1 MALATAPPAADPA
14 APRTP
19 EQIERDWFENVYQGD
34 KQKQLTARAVI
45 MGMLLGMI
53 MACSNVYI
61 GLKAGWSMGVT
72 ITSAVLAFTI
82 FQAIS
87 GTIGPLMVKAHRL
100 PLIGGFFQ
108 WLWPTNHYSILE
120 NNCLQST
127 AGAAGSMTSAGLV
140 NAIPALMMLS
150 AASIPQD
157 FGTRCL
163 WLIPWVMVISM
174 MGVFLAVPT
183 KRQMIN
189 VEGLR
194 FPTGT
199 AAAATLR
206 ALHTKGGEAARQAQA
221 LSLAGLLG
229 AVVTWFR
236 DAGDLQFMKVK
247 EMAGAPTWSP
257 IRNWFWP
264 DKLPWLRLP
273 RIETVWG
280 TSWIKLGQYKGQ
292 PLGLN
297 QVTMSFEGSLLF
309 IAAGAIMGFRQA
321 WSLMLGAFVNYVI
334 LAPYFLRAG
343 VIEAPSF
350 RKISSWSLWIGVPMM
365 VTSGLLLFFMNWKAV
380 LRAFSTLTSFLGAK
394 RDTDDPMERIEVPG
408 SWFLTGYVLLG
419 MTAIWLGHLLF
430 HIQYWM
436 GLVAVLSTFFLV
448 VVSARATGETDITP
462 VGPLSK
468 ITQLTFGALAPGNIP
483 TNLMTANI
491 TAGAT
496 SAAGELL
503 QDLKSGYLLGAKPR
517 HQFVA
522 QCFGVLA
529 GAFIVVP
536 VFFILIPS
544 TDLLGGEKWPA
555 PAALVWRGVAE
566 LLAKGVGA
574 LHPTARIGLL
584 VGGSIG
590 IIIPLL
596 EMKFPKHKHLI
607 PSATGLGLAFTIN
620 GFNSISMFIGS
631 CLALWFSKARP
642 KLHEQFTI
650 PVSSGLIAGESL
662 MGVVL
667 ALITAVPKLMEQFA
681 PKR

>member
-1 MALATAPPAADPA
+1 VATVSVPAAA
-14 APRTP
+14 AAADAVPRTP
-19 EQIERDWFENVYQGD
+19 EQIERDWFEKVYQGD
-34 KQKQLTARAVI
+34 HVKQLTARAVI
-45 MGMLLGMI
+45 MGMFLGMI

-72 ITSAVLAFTI
+72 ITSAVLAFTF
-82 FQAIS
+82 FQVIS
-87 GTIGPLMVKAHRL
+87 GTIGPWMVKAHKV
-100 PLIGGFFQ
+100 PVIGPFFR
-108 WLWPTNHYSILE
+108 WLWPENHYSILE

-127 AGAAGSMTSAGLV
+127 AGAAGSMTSGGLV

-150 AASIPQD
+150 AASIPAD
-157 FGTRCL
+157 FSTRCL
-163 WLIPWVMVISM
+163 WLIPWVMIICA

-206 ALHTKGGEAARQAQA
+206 ALHEKGGEAARQARA
-221 LSLAGLLG
+221 LTLAALLG

-236 DAGDLQFMKVK
+236 DAGDLTFMKVQ
-247 EMAGAPTWSP
+247 EIAGAPAWAP
-257 IRNWFWP
+257 IKSWFWP
-264 DKLPWLRLP
+264 DRLPWLKLP
-273 RIETVWG
+273 RLESVWG
-280 TSWIKLGQYKGQ
+280 TAWIKLGNYKDQ
-292 PLGLN
+292 QLGLN
-297 QVTMSFEGSLLF
+297 QVTMSLEGSLLF

-321 WSLMLGAFVNYVI
+321 WSLMLGAFINYVI
-334 LAPYFLRAG
+334 LAPHFLRLG

-350 RKISSWSLWIGVPMM
+350 RKISAWSLWIGVPMM

-380 LRAFSTLTSFLGAK
+380 VRAFSTLTSFLGAK
-394 RDTDDPMERIEVPG
+394 RDTEDPMERIEVPG
-408 SWFLTGYVLLG
+408 SWFITGYVILG
-419 MTAIWLGHLLF
+419 LAAIVLGHLLF

-436 GLVAVLSTFFLV
+436 GLVAVIATFFLV

-503 QDLKSGYLLGAKPR
+503 QDLKSGYLLGARPR
-517 HQFVA
+517 QQFIA
-522 QCFGVLA
+522 QLFGVFA
-529 GAFIVVP
+529 GALIVVP
-536 VFFILIPS
+536 VFFVLIPN
-544 TDLLGGEKWPA
+544 TDMLGGEKWPA

-566 LLAKGVGA
+566 LLAKGVNALPPSARVGLVIGA
-574 LHPTARIGLL
+574 TL
-584 VGGSIG
+584 G

-596 EMKFPKHKHLI
+596 EMKFPKQKKFI

-620 GFNSISMFIGS
+620 GFNSISMFIGA
-631 CLALWFSKARP
+631 CVALWLSKAKP
-642 KLHEQFTI
+642 KLHEQYTI

-667 ALITAVPKLMEQFA
+667 ALWTVWLSQFSS
-681 PKR
+681 K

>member
-1 MALATAPPAADPA
+1 VATVTVPAASEDIV
-14 APRTP
+14 PRTP
-19 EQIERDWFENVYQGD
+19 EQIERDWFEKVYQGD
-34 KQKQLTARAVI
+34 HVKQLTARAVI

-72 ITSAVLAFTI
+72 ITSAVLAFTF

-87 GTIGPLMVKAHRL
+87 GTIGPLLVKAHKL
-100 PLIGGFFQ
+100 PLIGGFFR
-108 WLWPTNHYSILE
+108 WIWPENHYSILE

-127 AGAAGSMTSAGLV
+127 AGAAGSMTSGGLV

-150 AASIPQD
+150 AASIPAD
-157 FGTRCL
+157 FATRCL
-163 WLIPWVMVISM
+163 WLIPWVMIICA

-189 VEGLR
+189 IEGLR

-206 ALHTKGGEAARQAQA
+206 ALHEKGGEAARQARA
-221 LSLAGLLG
+221 LTFAALLG

-236 DAGDLQFMKVK
+236 DAADLSFMKLQ
-247 EMAGAPTWSP
+247 EIAGAPKWAP
-257 IRNWFWP
+257 IQSWFWP
-264 DKLPWLRLP
+264 EKMPWLKLPRL
-273 RIETVWG
+273 ETVWG
-280 TSWIKLGQYKGQ
+280 TSWIKLGAYKDKA
-292 PLGLN
+292 LGLN

-309 IAAGAIMGFRQA
+309 VAAGAIMGFRQA

-350 RKISSWSLWIGVPMM
+350 RKISAWSLWIGVPMM

-380 LRAFSTLTSFLGAK
+380 ARAFGTLTSFLGKK
-394 RDTDDPMERIEVPG
+394 RDAEDPMERIEVPG
-408 SWFLTGYVLLG
+408 SWFITGYVLLG
-419 MTAIWLGHLLF
+419 MAAIWLGHLLF

-436 GLVAVLSTFFLV
+436 GLVAVLATFFLV

-503 QDLKSGYLLGAKPR
+503 QDLKSGYLLGARPR
-517 HQFVA
+517 QQFIA
-522 QCFGVLA
+522 QLCGVFA
-529 GAFIVVP
+529 GALIVVP
-536 VFFILIPS
+536 VYFILIPS

-566 LLAKGVGA
+566 LLAKGVSA
-574 LHPTARIGLL
+574 LPPSARIGLL
-584 VGGSIG
+584 IGATIG

-596 EMKFPKHKHLI
+596 EMKFPKHRKFI

-620 GFNSISMFIGS
+620 GFNSISMFIGA
-631 CLALWFSKARP
+631 CLALWLSKSRP
-642 KLHEQFTI
+642 KLHEQYTI
-650 PVSSGLIAGESL
+650 PVSSGIIAGESL

-667 ALITAVPKLMEQFA
+667 ALLTAVPKLLEQFA
-681 PKR
+681 GK

>member
-1 MALATAPPAADPA
+1 VATVTVPTASEDVV
-14 APRTP
+14 PRTP
-19 EQIERDWFENVYQGD
+19 EQMEREWFEKVYQGD
-34 KQKQLTARAVI
+34 HVKQLTARAVI
-45 MGMLLGMI
+45 MGMLLGMV

-87 GTIGPLMVKAHRL
+87 GTIGPLLVKAHKL
-100 PLIGGFFQ
+100 PLVGGFFR
-108 WLWPTNHYSILE
+108 WLWPENHYSILE

-127 AGAAGSMTSAGLV
+127 AGAAGSMTSGGLV

-150 AASIPQD
+150 AASIPAD

-163 WLIPWVMVISM
+163 WLIPWVMIICA

-206 ALHTKGGEAARQAQA
+206 ALHEKGGEAARQARA
-221 LSLAGLLG
+221 LTLAALLG
-229 AVVTWFR
+229 AVITWFR
-236 DAGDLQFMKVK
+236 DAGDLAFMKVQ
-247 EMAGAPTWSP
+247 EIAGAPKWAP
-257 IRNWFWP
+257 IQSWFWP
-264 DKLPWLRLP
+264 EKLPWLKLP

-280 TSWIKLGQYKGQ
+280 TSWIKLGNYKDQ

-350 RKISSWSLWIGVPMM
+350 RKISAWSLWIGVPMM

-380 LRAFSTLTSFLGAK
+380 ARAFSTLTSFIGQK
-394 RDTDDPMERIEVPG
+394 RDAEDPMERIEVPG
-408 SWFLTGYVLLG
+408 SWFITGYVMLG
-419 MTAIWLGHLLF
+419 LAAIWLGHMLF

-436 GLVAVLSTFFLV
+436 GLIAVLATFFLV

-503 QDLKSGYLLGAKPR
+503 QDLKSGYLLGARPR
-517 HQFVA
+517 QQFIA
-522 QCFGVLA
+522 QLFGVFS
-529 GAFIVVP
+529 GALIVVP
-536 VFFILIPS
+536 VYFILIPN

-574 LHPTARIGLL
+574 LPPSARIGL
-584 VGGSIG
+584 VIGGTLG

-596 EMKFPKHKHLI
+596 EMKFPKHKKFI

-620 GFNSISMFIGS
+620 GFNSVSMFIGS
-631 CLALWFSKARP
+631 LLALWLSKSRP
-642 KLHEQFTI
+642 KLHEAYTI
-650 PVSSGLIAGESL
+650 PVSSGIIAGESL

-667 ALITAVPKLMEQFA
+667 ALITAVPKLAEQFA
-681 PKR
+681 GK

>member
-1 MALATAPPAADPA
+1 MATVTIPASSEVEI
-14 APRTP
+14 PRTP
-19 EQIERDWFENVYQGD
+19 EQIEREWFEKVYQGD
-34 KQKQLTARAVI
+34 HVKQLTARAII

-87 GTIGPLMVKAHRL
+87 GTIGPLLVKAHGL
-100 PLIGGFFQ
+100 PLVGPFFK
-108 WLWPTNHYSILE
+108 WLWPENHYSILE

-127 AGAAGSMTSAGLV
+127 AGAAGSMTSGGLV

-150 AASIPQD
+150 AASIPAD
-157 FGTRCL
+157 FATRCL
-163 WLIPWVMVISM
+163 WLIPWVMVICA

-189 VEGLR
+189 IEGLR

-206 ALHTKGGEAARQAQA
+206 ALHEKGGEAARQARA
-221 LSLAGLLG
+221 LTLAALLG
-229 AVVTWFR
+229 AVITWFR
-236 DAGDLQFMKVK
+236 DAGDLAFMKVQ
-247 EMAGAPTWSP
+247 EIAHAPDWAP
-257 IRNWFWP
+257 IKSWFWP
-264 DKLPWLRLP
+264 EKLPWLKLP
-273 RIETVWG
+273 RIESVWG
-280 TSWIKLGQYKGQ
+280 TAWVKLGMYKDK

-334 LAPYFLRAG
+334 LAPHFLRAG

-350 RKISSWSLWIGVPMM
+350 RKISGWSLWIGVPMM

-380 LRAFSTLTSFLGAK
+380 ARAFSTLTSFLGQK
-394 RDTDDPMERIEVPG
+394 RDAEDPMERIEVPG
-408 SWFLTGYVLLG
+408 SWFLTGYVMLG
-419 MTAIWLGHLLF
+419 LAAIWMGHLLF

-436 GLVAVLSTFFLV
+436 GLVAVLATFFLV

-503 QDLKSGYLLGAKPR
+503 QDLKSGYLLGARPR
-517 HQFVA
+517 QQFIA
-522 QCFGVLA
+522 QLFGVFS
-529 GAFIVVP
+529 GALIVVP
-536 VFFILIPS
+536 VYFILIPS
-544 TDLLGGEKWPA
+544 PDILGGEKWPA

-566 LLAKGVGA
+566 LLAKGVAA
-574 LHPTARIGLL
+574 LPPSARIGL
-584 VGGSIG
+584 VIGGTIG
-590 IIIPLL
+590 IILPLL
-596 EMKFPKHKHLI
+596 EMKFPKQKKFI

-620 GFNSISMFIGS
+620 GFNSVSMFIGS
-631 CLALWFSKARP
+631 LLALWLSKARP
-642 KLHEQFTI
+642 KIHEQYTI
-650 PVSSGLIAGESL
+650 PVSSGIIAGESL
-662 MGVVL
+662 MGVLL
-667 ALITAVPKLMEQFA
+667 ALWTVWLSQFSG
-681 PKR
+681 K

>member
-1 MALATAPPAADPA
+1 VATVTVPAASEDA
-14 APRTP
+14 LPRTP
-19 EQIERDWFENVYQGD
+19 EQIERDWFEKVYQGD
-34 KQKQLTARAVI
+34 HVKQLTARAVI
-45 MGMLLGMI
+45 MGMILGMI

-72 ITSAVLAFTI
+72 ITSAVLAFTF
-82 FQAIS
+82 FQAVS
-87 GTIGPLMVKAHRL
+87 GTIGPWMVKAHKL
-100 PLIGGFFQ
+100 PLGIGAFFR
-108 WLWPTNHYSILE
+108 WLWPENHYSILE

-127 AGAAGSMTSAGLV
+127 AGAAGSMTSGGLV

-150 AASIPQD
+150 AASIPAD
-157 FGTRCL
+157 FATRCL
-163 WLIPWVMVISM
+163 WLIPWVMIICA

-189 VEGLR
+189 IEGLR

-206 ALHTKGGEAARQAQA
+206 ALHEKGGEAARQARA
-221 LSLAGLLG
+221 LTLAALLG
-229 AVVTWFR
+229 AVITWFR
-236 DAGDLQFMKVK
+236 DAGDLAFMKVQ
-247 EMAGAPTWSP
+247 EIAGAPKWAP
-257 IRNWFWP
+257 IQSWFWP
-264 DKLPWLRLP
+264 EQAPWLKLP

-280 TSWIKLGQYKGQ
+280 TAWIKLGMYKDK

-350 RKISSWSLWIGVPMM
+350 RKISAWSLWIGVPMM

-380 LRAFSTLTSFLGAK
+380 ARAFSTLTSFLGTK
-394 RDTDDPMERIEVPG
+394 RDAEDPMERIEVPG
-408 SWFLTGYVLLG
+408 SWFLTGYVILG
-419 MTAIWLGHLLF
+419 FAAIWLGHLLF

-436 GLVAVLSTFFLV
+436 GLVAVLATFFLV

-503 QDLKSGYLLGAKPR
+503 QDLKSGYLLGARPR
-517 HQFVA
+517 QQFIA
-522 QCFGVLA
+522 QLA
-529 GAFIVVP
+529 GVFAGALIVVP
-536 VFFILIPS
+536 VYFILIPS

-566 LLAKGVGA
+566 LLAKGVQALPPSARVGLVIGA
-574 LHPTARIGLL
+574 TL
-584 VGGSIG
+584 G

-596 EMKFPKHKHLI
+596 EMKFPKHKKFI

-620 GFNSISMFIGS
+620 GFNSVSMFIGS
-631 CLALWFSKARP
+631 LLALWLSKSRP
-642 KLHEQFTI
+642 KLHEAYTI
-650 PVSSGLIAGESL
+650 PVSSGIIAGESL

-667 ALITAVPKLMEQFA
+667 ALITAVPKLLEQFSG
-681 PKR
+681 K

>member
-1 MALATAPPAADPA
+1 MATASVPAAFDDA
-14 APRTP
+14 VPRTP

-34 KQKQLTARAVI
+34 HVKQLTARAVI

-82 FQAIS
+82 FQAVS
-87 GTIGPLMVKAHRL
+87 GTIGPLLVKAHKL
-100 PLIGGFFQ
+100 PAVGGFFR
-108 WLWPTNHYSILE
+108 WLWPENHYSILE

-127 AGAAGSMTSAGLV
+127 AGAAGSMTSGGLV

-150 AASIPQD
+150 AASIPAD
-157 FGTRCL
+157 FATRCL
-163 WLIPWVMVISM
+163 WLIPWVMIICAL
-174 MGVFLAVPT
+174 GVFLAVPT

-189 VEGLR
+189 IEGLR

-206 ALHTKGGEAARQAQA
+206 ALHEKGGEAARQARA
-221 LSLAGLLG
+221 LTLAAVLG

-236 DAGDLQFMKVK
+236 DAGDLTFMKVQ
-247 EMAGAPTWSP
+247 EIAGAPAWAP
-257 IRNWFWP
+257 IKSWFWP
-264 DKLPWLRLP
+264 EKAPWLKLP
-273 RIETVWG
+273 RIESVWG
-280 TSWIKLGQYKGQ
+280 TAWIKLGNYKDQ

-297 QVTMSFEGSLLF
+297 QVTMSLEGSLLF

-334 LAPYFLRAG
+334 LAPHFLRAG

-350 RKISSWSLWIGVPMM
+350 RKISAWSLWIGVPMM
-365 VTSGLLLFFMNWKAV
+365 VTSGLLLFFLNWKAV
-380 LRAFSTLTSFLGAK
+380 ARAFSTLTSFLGQK
-394 RDTDDPMERIEVPG
+394 RDTEDPMERIEVPG
-408 SWFLTGYVLLG
+408 SWFISGYVVLG
-419 MTAIWLGHLLF
+419 LAAIGLGHLLF

-436 GLVAVLSTFFLV
+436 GLVAVLATFFLV

-503 QDLKSGYLLGAKPR
+503 QDLKSGYLLGARPR
-517 HQFVA
+517 QQFLA
-522 QCFGVLA
+522 QLAGVLA
-529 GAFIVVP
+529 GALIVVP
-536 VFFILIPS
+536 VYFILIPT

-574 LHPTARIGLL
+574 LPPSARIGLVIGAVL
-584 VGGSIG
+584 G

-596 EMKFPKHKHLI
+596 EMRFPRQKKFI

-620 GFNSISMFIGS
+620 GFNSISMFIGA

-642 KLHEQFTI
+642 KLHEKYTI
-650 PVSSGLIAGESL
+650 PVSSGIIAGESL

-667 ALITAVPKLMEQFA
+667 ALITALPKLAEQFSG
-681 PKR
+681 K